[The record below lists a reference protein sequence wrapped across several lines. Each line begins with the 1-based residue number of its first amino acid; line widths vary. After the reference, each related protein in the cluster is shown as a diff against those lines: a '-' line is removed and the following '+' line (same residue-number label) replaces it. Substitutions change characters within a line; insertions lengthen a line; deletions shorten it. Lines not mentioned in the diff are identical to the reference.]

1 MAINLDKSPII
12 EMTEKLCAAILEQ
25 PEYKEINEKITTFSH
40 DTHAKTLYQS
50 LYEHQMRLQQ
60 KQEQGLPITEE
71 ETHAFQTEYES
82 LLENEAAKGFLEA
95 QQMIE
100 EIEQTINSYITNT
113 IKLGRVPRPEDFL
126 QHQGGCACGGGS
138 CGCGGH

>member
-1 MAINLDKSPII
+1 MAINLEKSPII

-25 PEYKEINEKITTFSH
+25 PEYKEINDKLTAFS
-40 DTHAKTLYQS
+40 DDEHAKMLYQS
-50 LYEHQMRLQQ
+50 LYDHQNRLQA
-60 KQEQGLPITEE
+60 KQQQGLPITEE
-71 ETHAFQTEYES
+71 ETHAFQAEYES
-82 LLENEAAKGFLEA
+82 LLENENARGFIEA

-100 EIEQTINSYITNT
+100 EIEQTIQSYITNT

-126 QHQGGCACGGGS
+126 QHQGGCGCGGGS